1 MAGYQLGDGG
11 AIIRKEDGA
20 IIPADPDNS
29 DYQAFLAWSEF
40 NTPDPL
46 PVASLF
52 VVAGE
57 ARYKAETSGIVVSGS
72 AILTDRQSQALIN
85 GAVSFVQLNPTASVR
100 FKVAT
105 GAFATL
111 SAQQVIGIGLAVAQ
125 HVQACFAR
133 EADVAV
139 EIATGVL
146 TTADAVIARFS
157 DLTRS

>member
-1 MAGYQLGDGG
+1 MTLYRLSVDGYIVRI
-11 AIIRKEDGA
+11 ADGA
-20 IIPADPDNS
+20 MIPPDPGNS

-46 PVASLF
+46 PAASLF

-57 ARYKAETSGIVVSGS
+57 ARYKAETSGIIVSGS

-105 GAFATL
+105 GTFATL
-111 SAQQVIGIGLAVAQ
+111 SAQQVLSLIHI
-125 HVQACFAR
+125 
-133 EADVAV
+133 
-139 EIATGVL
+139 
-146 TTADAVIARFS
+146 
-157 DLTRS
+157 